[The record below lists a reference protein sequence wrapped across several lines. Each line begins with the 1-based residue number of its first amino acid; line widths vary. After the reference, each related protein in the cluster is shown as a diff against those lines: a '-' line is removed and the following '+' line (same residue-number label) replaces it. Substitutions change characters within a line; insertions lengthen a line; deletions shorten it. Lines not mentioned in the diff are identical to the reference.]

1 MIDDASPRLAVYQ
14 GGRKNAKPIVFRTPT
29 MSVTEIAT
37 LKLVP
42 PHTWSSPATRS
53 FFAAAASQQAA
64 RSGYPL
70 HYFEDTTDA
79 AIVYILTG
87 WESVAAHEAWIA
99 SEANQKLLER
109 GTGLIEVVG
118 LQHAQFAV
126 QLEGIKF
133 VTLERW
139 EGSGG
144 RGGQEVG
151 SIVDVSGVVE
161 EAPGHGYRLRGYA
174 EVREHEVGKLEEG
187 TRFLRRLSVHDGD
200 NVVV

>member
-1 MIDDASPRLAVYQ
+1 
-14 GGRKNAKPIVFRTPT
+14 

-37 LKLVP
+37 LRLVP

-64 RSGYPL
+64 RSGCPL
-70 HYFEDTTDA
+70 HYFQDTADA

-118 LQHAQFAV
+118 LQHARFAV
-126 QLEGIKF
+126 ELEGID
-133 VTLERW
+133 VVILERW
-139 EGSGG
+139 EESGG
-144 RGGQEVG
+144 GVEQERGA
-151 SIVDVSGVVE
+151 IVDVSGVVE
-161 EAPGHGYRLRGYA
+161 EAPGHCYRLRGFA
-174 EVREHEVGKLEEG
+174 ETQERGGEAGKLGEG
-187 TRFLRRLSVHDGD
+187 TTFLRRMSVHDDDG
-200 NVVV
+200 VAA

>member
-1 MIDDASPRLAVYQ
+1 
-14 GGRKNAKPIVFRTPT
+14 

-118 LQHAQFAV
+118 LQHARFAIE
-126 QLEGIKF
+126 LEGIEF
-133 VTLERW
+133 VILERW
-139 EGSGG
+139 EESGG
-144 RGGQEVG
+144 RGEREGNAV
-151 SIVDVSGVVE
+151 VDVTGAVE
-161 EAPGHGYRLRGYA
+161 EGPGHDYRLRGFA
-174 EVREHEVGKLEEG
+174 EVREREAGKLEEG

>member
-1 MIDDASPRLAVYQ
+1 
-14 GGRKNAKPIVFRTPT
+14 

-133 VTLERW
+133 LYVCQLCSIGPALLVEKGLGGFGFLAVSQAPSDTASARMSASPPP
-139 EGSGG
+139 SGLNI
-144 RGGQEVG
+144 R
-151 SIVDVSGVVE
+151 
-161 EAPGHGYRLRGYA
+161 
-174 EVREHEVGKLEEG
+174 
-187 TRFLRRLSVHDGD
+187 
-200 NVVV
+200 